1 MPVLHGRSVPTGG
14 GRIVRTVPGGEGTAL
29 LTVLRPI
36 AAVQVLGTV
45 GPWQAPEL
53 VLSLIGVLPSAQRVI
68 LCSEFEI
75 HLYKL
80 LKNIPIKIGIV
91 QVLFCSNRYR
101 LISDISALIL

>member
-14 GRIVRTVPGGEGTAL
+14 GRIVRTVLGGEGTAL

-53 VLSLIGVLPSAQRVI
+53 VLSLIGVLPSSQRVI

-91 QVLFCSNRYR
+91 QVLFVQT
-101 LISDISALIL
+101 DIVSFLTFPL